1 MCAAAF
7 GGRMEL
13 FMAKKTETANKSMPQ
28 SAGKKTMVEF
38 FKFTLVGL
46 LATVVQYTTLNI
58 LILLP
63 FVKDLFNTPFKW
75 FVFDYPVTQNAAGII
90 VSGALGYFI
99 AFNTAN
105 ILAQIVA
112 FFVNKEKTFKS
123 GANVAVTLPIYLA
136 FTVALI
142 CFSAWLSPLLNT
154 FFIGKGVGGQLS
166 ANLATMVCSCIQFF
180 VYFPVDKILFLKPK
194 AAAPDKK

>member
-1 MCAAAF
+1 MV
-7 GGRMEL
+7 
-13 FMAKKTETANKSMPQ
+13 KKEETRKNSATQ
-28 SAGKKTMVEF
+28 SAGKKTMWEF
-38 FKFTLVGL
+38 IKFTLVGL
-46 LATVVQYTTLNI
+46 LATVVQYSALNI
-58 LILLP
+58 LLLLP
-63 FVKDLFNTPFKW
+63 VIKDLFGTPFKW

-123 GANVAVTLPIYLA
+123 GANVAVTLPIYLV

-154 FFIGKGVGGQLS
+154 YFIGKGIGGQLS
-166 ANLATMVCSCIQFF
+166 ANLATMVCSFIQFF
-180 VYFPVDKILFLKPK
+180 VYFPLDKILFLKPK
-194 AAAPDKK
+194 EIANNKK

>member
-1 MCAAAF
+1 MI
-7 GGRMEL
+7 
-13 FMAKKTETANKSMPQ
+13 KKSETANQSMPQ

-38 FKFTLVGL
+38 FNFTLVGL
-46 LATVVQYTTLNI
+46 LATVVQYSVLNI

-63 FVKDLFNTPFKW
+63 FIKDLFGTPFKW
-75 FVFDYPVTQNAAGII
+75 FVFDYPVTQNAAGVI

-154 FFIGKGVGGQLS
+154 YFIGKGVGGQLS
-166 ANLATMVCSCIQFF
+166 ANLATMVCSFIQFF
-180 VYFPVDKILFLKPK
+180 VYFPLDKILFLKPK
-194 AAAPDKK
+194 ETAAGNK